1 MLAIGGVIRG
11 TSREKLYQE
20 IGIESL
26 EDRRWLR
33 RLCLFYKITN
43 NNTPSYLHDLVKKQI
58 QIQIIVLGLSLS
70 IVIPQ
75 ELNGSKTL
83 FFLIVQNN
91 GTNLTIKYEILL
103 PFSL

>member
-1 MLAIGGVIRG
+1 MLAISGAICG

-33 RLCLFYKITN
+33 RLYLFYKITN

-58 QIQIIVLGLSLS
+58 PNFLVLGISLS

-75 ELNGSKTL
+75 ELNASKTL

-91 GTNLTIKYEILL
+91 DKIQNS
-103 PFSL
+103 PSVFF